1 MIDCGPVSTGESVK
15 IWFLFCC
22 LSAAFAQ
29 ESKAVPKRPPMKPVL
44 RESFAKAGLRA
55 LIAIE
60 DAEEENPIAGDAKK
74 PFQEADAERDPDK
87 PAEERMFSNL
97 INFNLLRTVNN
108 LEKGTGISDEAKDK
122 LVAQERK
129 CSSALETAFRHR
141 MSIELPASCNPT
153 K

>member
-1 MIDCGPVSTGESVK
+1 
-15 IWFLFCC
+15 
-22 LSAAFAQ
+22 
-29 ESKAVPKRPPMKPVL
+29 MKPVL

-97 INFNLLRTVNN
+97 INFNLLRTVTIW
-108 LEKGTGISDEAKDK
+108 KRG
-122 LVAQERK
+122 R
-129 CSSALETAFRHR
+129 ALA
-141 MSIELPASCNPT
+141 T
-153 K
+153 KQKINW